1 MSKKRYIIALDEGTT
16 SARTLIYDCKTNKI
30 ANVVNVPF
38 DQIYPKPGWVEHDP
52 TEIWAAQYSSLVEAI
67 ARSKIKIQDIYG
79 IGITNQR
86 ETVIVWDKIT
96 GEPIYNAIVWQCRRT
111 TDMCEKIKRNV
122 ELSHKIR
129 QKTGLII
136 DAYFSATKI
145 NWILE
150 NVEGARERA
159 ERGELCA
166 GTIDTYLI
174 YKLTEGKSFVT
185 DYSNAARTLLFN
197 ITTLTWDED
206 LLKLFNIPKCMLPE
220 VVSNSE
226 VVGYTSLLGNTDVAI
241 AGIAGDQQSALFGQC
256 CFEEGM
262 AKSTYG
268 TGGFILMNTGDKP
281 VLSPSRLLTTIA
293 WGVNGKVTYAIEG
306 SIFNA
311 GSSVQWLRDE
321 LHLIEKA
328 SETDAIASSVED
340 TAGVYVVPAFTG
352 LGAPYWDMN
361 ARGAIVGLTRGANRS
376 HVVRATLESMAYGTK
391 DILDNMKQDSG
402 VTLKELRVDGGVAN
416 NNFLMQFQADMLNC
430 NIIRPTSIETTALGV
445 VYLAG
450 LATGAFKDL
459 AELEQT
465 IAFDKVFKP
474 DMAKEIREEKYR
486 GWKKA
491 VKRALDWED
500 WIL

>member
-1 MSKKRYIIALDEGTT
+1 MSREKRYIIALDEGTT
-16 SARTLIYDCKTNKI
+16 SARTLIYDCESNGI
-30 ANVVNVPF
+30 VNVINKPF
-38 DQIYPKPGWVEHDP
+38 KQYYPKPGWVEHNPD
-52 TEIWAAQYSSLVEAI
+52 EIWEAQLSSLTDALQETGISPEEV
-67 ARSKIKIQDIYG
+67 YG

-86 ETVIVWDKIT
+86 ETVIVWDKKI
-96 GEPIYNAIVWQCRRT
+96 GKPIYNAIVWQCRRT

-122 ELSHKIR
+122 QLSANIR
-129 QKTGLII
+129 SKTGLVI

-145 NWILE
+145 KWILD
-150 NVEGARERA
+150 NVEGAREKA
-159 ERGELCA
+159 EKGELCC
-166 GTIDTYLI
+166 GTIDTYLA
-174 YKLTEGKSFVT
+174 YKLSEGNVFVT

-197 ITTLTWDED
+197 ISTLEWDDD
-206 LLKLFNIPKCMLPE
+206 LLELFGVPKSMLPKI
-220 VVSNSE
+220 VSNSE
-226 VVGYTSLLGNTDVAI
+226 IVGNATVLGCDIPI
-241 AGIAGDQQSALFGQC
+241 AGLAGDQQSALFGQC

-281 VLSPSRLLTTIA
+281 VLSPSKLLTTIA
-293 WGVNGKVTYAIEG
+293 WGVNGEITYAIEG

-311 GSSVQWLRDE
+311 GSSIQWLRDE
-321 LHLIEKA
+321 LHLIETA
-328 SETDAIASSVED
+328 SETNEIASSVPD

-376 HVVRATLESMAYGTK
+376 HLVRATLESMAYGTK
-391 DILDNMKQDSG
+391 DIFENMRKDSAI
-402 VTLKELRVDGGVAN
+402 TLKELRVDGGVARN
-416 NNFLMQFQADMLNC
+416 DFLMQFQADMLNC

-450 LATGAFKDL
+450 LATGAFKNFKH
-459 AELEQT
+459 LEKT
-465 IAFDKVFKP
+465 IAFDRVFKP
-474 DMAKEIREEKYR
+474 NMTEDIRKKKYV

-500 WIL
+500 

>member
-1 MSKKRYIIALDEGTT
+1 MSKQRRYIIALDEGTT
-16 SARTLIYDCKTNKI
+16 SARTLIYDCKTNEI
-30 ANVVNVPF
+30 VNVVNQPF

-52 TEIWAAQYSSLVEAI
+52 TEIWAAQYSSLVESI
-67 ARSKIKIQDIYG
+67 ARSKIKISEIYG

-86 ETVIVWDKIT
+86 ETVIVWDKKT

-111 TDMCEKIKRNV
+111 TEMCEKIKRNV
-122 ELSHKIR
+122 SLSHKIR

-145 NWILE
+145 KWILD
-150 NVEGARERA
+150 NVEGAREKA

-166 GTIDTYLI
+166 GTIDTYLV
-174 YKLTEGKSFVT
+174 YKLTEGRSFVT

-197 ITTLTWDED
+197 ISTLEWDNE
-206 LLKLFNIPKCMLPE
+206 LLELFDIPKCMLPKI
-220 VVSNSE
+220 VSNSE
-226 VVGYTSLLGNTDVAI
+226 IVGYTSLLGNVDI
-241 AGIAGDQQSALFGQC
+241 PISGMAGDQQSALFGQC

-262 AKSTYG
+262 AKCTYG

-281 VLSPSRLLTTIA
+281 VLSPSKLLTTIG
-293 WGVNGKVTYAIEG
+293 WGINGKVTYAIEG

-321 LHLIEKA
+321 LHLIEHA
-328 SETDAIASSVED
+328 SETEAIASSVPD

-376 HVVRATLESMAYGTK
+376 HVVRATLESMAYGSK
-391 DILDNMKQDSG
+391 DILENMKKDSA
-402 VTLKELRVDGGVAN
+402 VTLKELRADGGAAN

-430 NIIRPTSIETTALGV
+430 RIIRPSSIETTALGV

-450 LATGAFKDL
+450 LATGAFNDL
-459 AELEQT
+459 KHLEET
-465 IAFDKVFKP
+465 ITFDRVFTP
-474 DMAKEIREEKYR
+474 QMDEETRQKKYA

-491 VKRALDWED
+491 VKRSLAWED
-500 WIL
+500 

>member
-1 MSKKRYIIALDEGTT
+1 MSREKRYIIALDEGTT
-16 SARTLIYDCKTNKI
+16 SARTLIYDCESNGI
-30 ANVVNVPF
+30 VNVINKPF
-38 DQIYPKPGWVEHDP
+38 KQYYPKPGWVEHNPD
-52 TEIWAAQYSSLVEAI
+52 EIWEAQLSSLTDALQETGISPEEV
-67 ARSKIKIQDIYG
+67 YG

-86 ETVIVWDKIT
+86 ETVIVWDKKI
-96 GEPIYNAIVWQCRRT
+96 GKPIYNAIVWQCRRT

-122 ELSHKIR
+122 QLSANIR
-129 QKTGLII
+129 SKTGLVI

-145 NWILE
+145 KWILD
-150 NVEGARERA
+150 NVEGAREKA
-159 ERGELCA
+159 EKGELCC
-166 GTIDTYLI
+166 GTIDTYLA
-174 YKLTEGKSFVT
+174 YKLSEGNAFVT

-197 ITTLTWDED
+197 ISTLEWDDD
-206 LLKLFNIPKCMLPE
+206 LLELFGVPKSMLPKI
-220 VVSNSE
+220 VSNSE
-226 VVGYTSLLGNTDVAI
+226 IVGNATVLGCDIPI
-241 AGIAGDQQSALFGQC
+241 AGLAGDQQSALFGQC

-281 VLSPSRLLTTIA
+281 VLSPSKLLTTIA
-293 WGVNGKVTYAIEG
+293 WGVNGEITYAIEG

-311 GSSVQWLRDE
+311 GSSIQWLRDE
-321 LHLIEKA
+321 LHLIETA
-328 SETDAIASSVED
+328 SETNEIASSVPD

-376 HVVRATLESMAYGTK
+376 HLVRATLESMAYGTK
-391 DILDNMKQDSG
+391 DIFENMRKDSAI
-402 VTLKELRVDGGVAN
+402 TLKELRVDGGVARN
-416 NNFLMQFQADMLNC
+416 DFLMQFQADMLNC

-450 LATGAFKDL
+450 LATGAFKNFKH
-459 AELEQT
+459 LEKT
-465 IAFDKVFKP
+465 IAFDRVFKP
-474 DMAKEIREEKYR
+474 NMTEDIRKKKYV

-500 WIL
+500 